1 MECVFRGGICHS
13 INRSLLIDINRYAK
27 AKNKYLKDCDK
38 SKELSYL
45 KHWDVNNRY
54 SCAMSQKLPVNCFKW
69 VDEGFIKTYN
79 ERVKRIIFLKLIF
92 NILKI
97 YIMPPKQ
104 KRDFK
109 NKSLDTELRKKV
121 VANLHDKI

>member
-1 MECVFRGGICHS
+1 M
-13 INRSLLIDINRYAK
+13 
-27 AKNKYLKDCDK
+27 KDCDK
-38 SKELSYL
+38 SKESSYL

-79 ERVKRIIFLKLIF
+79 EKVKRIIFLKLIF

-109 NKSLDTELRKKV
+109 NMSLDTELRKKV